1 MIETDRDALKYK
13 RLFVDNLI
21 MVRHNRGLTQI
32 ETAKALGVSKG
43 TIGAIEAR
51 KNLPRFN
58 LFLKMCKLYEVEPCR
73 FLEGRIIARVD

>member
-21 MVRHNRGLTQI
+21 MARHNRGLTQI

-58 LFLKMCKLYEVEPCR
+58 LFLKMCKLYKVEPCR